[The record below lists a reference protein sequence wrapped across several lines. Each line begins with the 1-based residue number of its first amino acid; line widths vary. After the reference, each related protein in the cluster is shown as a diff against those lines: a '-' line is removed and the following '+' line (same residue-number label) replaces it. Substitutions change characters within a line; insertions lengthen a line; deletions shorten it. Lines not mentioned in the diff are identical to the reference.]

1 MVAPSSDVSEAIRL
15 ALNGV
20 HVNLTGPRGSDLPSV
35 LDEIGA
41 SLETRGLD
49 VVRLD
54 GSPSLVAAV
63 LAPVRLA
70 LPEVVGDARDQAT
83 VIDRFCLHLAEL
95 RSPFLIVSNID
106 AVDPFTL
113 RAIEAGVRRGRAILI
128 SSLTSA
134 TAAFPDVHVSPHT
147 RLALRRLSHLELSHW
162 LPSLS
167 EHPIED
173 ELVTRIYLDSGG
185 SALFAQALWE
195 SAVRDGSIVLQDGW
209 WRLFAVELWSSQVS
223 FTVAR
228 ELGTLDAPTL
238 DCLRYIQLAGSPSV
252 RSVLDRFPVGTL
264 TGLEREGLVG
274 IVRTGFPEP
283 VFVVIP
289 PVVARHLEEEFG
301 DVALDSPRNDARD
314 GATQPEAV
322 AALEL
327 DRATHARVAAAS
339 SAFEADPSAAHAIE
353 LVNAQW
359 ARWVPYSEVEPVFRR
374 ARTGERADDDFGLL
388 VLQARWLGFGEG
400 LYPDGVRLLADAEP
414 GLPESLAACA
424 RAHRL
429 ILEIH
434 SGGLTP
440 ELHDRVDSLRHV
452 PFESSPVGTF
462 ARLTVASAC
471 VLAGRTQLALHLA
484 GEDPED
490 PELTPFWTAIFGQAS
505 LAADRPAQA
514 VAAASAALDRARAAL
529 DAPGVFC
536 AGYLLVGA
544 HMFLGNWAQAQTI
557 SRAIRSIGRP
567 NLHSMPIYRTAVGV
581 QAIVFAEEGDLD
593 LASGLMMRALR
604 EGDQLPIA
612 LSQQPMPIVVRLLAE
627 QRYEELADALA
638 EAARSSL
645 ATGSEYPSATL
656 WAFALA
662 NNPWLYARS
671 RPPGSGVELTAYDRF
686 RRFIGEIVSDD
697 LERARHAADTFP
709 ESTFAY
715 LAAVALVQASK
726 RYARSDPTR
735 AREFSAMMDDLC
747 DRLSIAPPVK
757 VIEGP
762 APVLGLTA
770 RELEV
775 ATMAARLSNRD
786 IADRLGISE
795 RTVDHHV
802 SNALKKTAAR
812 NRHELSALV
821 MRVRRDW

>member
-134 TAAFPDVHVSPHT
+134 TAAFPDVEISPHT
-147 RLALRRLSHLELSHW
+147 RLVIRRLSHMELSNW
-162 LPSLS
+162 LATLTD
-167 EHPIED
+167 HPIEQ
-173 ELVTRIYLDSGG
+173 ELITRIYLDSGG
-185 SALFAQALWE
+185 SPVFARALWE
-195 SAVRDGSIVLQDGW
+195 SAVREELVVLQEGW
-209 WRLFAVELWSSQVS
+209 WRLFAAELWTPQVS
-223 FTVAR
+223 FAVER
-228 ELGTLDAPTL
+228 ELSSLAGNVGE
-238 DCLRYIQLAGSPSV
+238 CLRSVHLAGTPPV
-252 RSVLDRFPVGTL
+252 AEVVGRFPL
-264 TGLEREGLVG
+264 HALSGLEREGLLGV
-274 IVRTGFPEP
+274 VRTGFDEP
-283 VFVVIP
+283 VFVVMP
-289 PVVARHLEEEFG
+289 PVVSRHLDAEAG
-301 DVALDSPRNDARD
+301 DLVTASRDDAGD
-314 GATQPEAV
+314 GAIQTEAI

-327 DRATHARVAAAS
+327 DRATQVRATAARTR
-339 SAFEADPSAAHAIE
+339 FDADPSAAHAIE
-353 LVNAQW
+353 LVNALW
-359 ARWVPYSEVEPVFRR
+359 ARWVPYQEAAPVFAA
-374 ARTGERADDDFGLL
+374 ARTGEDPDDDFSLL
-388 VLQARWLGFGEG
+388 VLHALWLAFGEG
-400 LYPDGVRLLADAEP
+400 HHEAGAAVLIEAEP
-414 GLPESLAACA
+414 SLPERLKRYAA
-424 RAHRL
+424 AHR
-429 ILEIH
+429 IMIDIHWAGMTEEVHERLE
-434 SGGLTP
+434 
-440 ELHDRVDSLRHV
+440 SLRQSA
-452 PFESSPVGTF
+452 FDDGPVGTF

-471 VLAGRTQLALHLA
+471 VVAGRAARALGIV
-484 GEDPED
+484 GEDPND
-490 PELTPFWTAIFGQAS
+490 AELSPFWTVVFGQAS
-505 LAADRPAQA
+505 MAIDEPARA
-514 VAAASAALDRARAAL
+514 ISAASTALDRARAAL

-544 HMFLGNWAQAQTI
+544 HMFLGNWAQAQAI
-557 SRAIRSIGRP
+557 SRAIRVIGRP
-567 NLHSMPIYRTAVGV
+567 NLHAMPIYRTAVGV

-593 LASGLMMRALR
+593 SASGLMMRAIR
-604 EGDQLPIA
+604 AGDRAPLA
-612 LSQQPMPIVVRLLAE
+612 LIQQPMPVVVRLLAE

-638 EAARSSL
+638 TAAQAAL
-645 ATGSEYPSATL
+645 ASGSESPSATL
-656 WAFALA
+656 WAFALG
-662 NNPWLYARS
+662 NNPWLYDRS
-671 RPPGSGVELTAYDRF
+671 PATSPGVELFAYERF
-686 RRFIGEIVSDD
+686 RRFIGEVVSEDM
-697 LERARHAADTFP
+697 ERTRVAAESLP

-715 LAAVALVQASK
+715 LAAVALVHASS
-726 RYARSDPTR
+726 RFARTDPAR
-735 AREFSAMMDDLC
+735 AAEYLELMEQLC
-747 DRLSIAPPVK
+747 ARLSIAPPAK
-757 VIEGP
+757 VMEGP

-770 RELEV
+770 RELEI
-775 ATMAARLSNRD
+775 AMMAARLSNRD